1 LSNIGQIPCARSSL
15 MSGIAS
21 GVAIGFIRG
30 MTTTPFAAANWAVGT
45 FAFVS
50 LGTWEVCRAS
60 LRSEMAKIQ
69 AIKEEIPKRRL

>member
-1 LSNIGQIPCARSSL
+1 NIGQIPCARSSL

-50 LGTWEVCRAS
+50 LGTWYILS
-60 LRSEMAKIQ
+60 LSRLGEMAKIQ
-69 AIKEEIPKRRL
+69 AIKEEIPKR